1 MDAQF
6 TIARPRDEMETMLA
20 TPGEPM
26 LPALFATAKDPALI
40 RDLPATRT
48 LFESA
53 PYLDDLHN
61 IPHLTYTVYRDVQRK
76 TDRFIYQR
84 PRNEK
89 RTKTW
94 LTALQVL
101 CGKDEY
107 LNLLH
112 DYLWS
117 MCEETVWVLPQV
129 EHWDIE
135 LRVAATVFDLAE
147 IVVALEDR
155 IEERVRDRI
164 RAEIERRVFAPY
176 LDHPEEYWWYRGHN
190 NWNGV
195 CNGGIG
201 AAFLLL
207 EEDTTRLAQAM
218 EVVLEGLDVFLA
230 TGFEADGTSTEGV
243 GYWSYGTSN
252 LICFAEML
260 RLRTSGEI
268 DILATDR
275 VKTIATYP
283 QNVMVSP
290 GRYFSFSD
298 CNEET
303 AFGPGLV
310 TRLAERTGVSD
321 LLGVLTKPAGLAFGA
336 NRFHTL
342 WRNLLWWDG
351 TRPEKAVIDD
361 VYLASSGVTRL
372 TATVPDTRETAVV
385 LAAKAGHNGV
395 PHNHNDVGTFVLN
408 VDGETLLC
416 DPERGLYDN
425 YKKYGHDQVI
435 FSNSYGHSL
444 PVINGQL
451 QSRGTEFA
459 GEVARFIAEGKKK
472 RVEMELSGAY
482 EVPGLERVQ
491 RSLRLSKKGTLTVE
505 DTFAFGQGPLAVQEA
520 FVTWFNTLVSDQ
532 TALIVGERHILELTI
547 QEPAEAVFVLEL
559 LEEESKANHKTEVL
573 KRLSFECQ
581 AAEGPLTA
589 RVRIRVL
596 PQ

>member
-1 MDAQF
+1 
-6 TIARPRDEMETMLA
+6 
-20 TPGEPM
+20 M
-26 LPALFATAKDPALI
+26 LPALLAAVQDPVRI
-40 RDLPATRT
+40 RDRPATQM
-48 LFESA
+48 LLQEAA

-61 IPHLTYTVYRDVQRK
+61 IPHLTYTLYRDVQRK

-84 PRNEK
+84 PRGEK

-117 MCEETVWVLPQV
+117 TCEETVWVLPQV
-129 EHWDIE
+129 ERWDIE
-135 LRVAATVFDLAE
+135 LRVAATAFDLAE
-147 IVVALEDR
+147 IVIGLETK

-164 RAEIERRVFAPY
+164 RREIERRVFAPY
-176 LDHPEEYWWYRGHN
+176 LDHPEEYWWYKGHN

-201 AAFLLL
+201 TAFLLL
-207 EEDTTRLAQAM
+207 EEDTTRLAHAL
-218 EVVLEGLDVFLA
+218 EVVLAGLDVFLA

-260 RLRTSGEI
+260 RHRTNSAI

-283 QNVMVSP
+283 QNVMISP

-298 CNEET
+298 CNEKTSFE
-303 AFGPGLV
+303 PGLV
-310 TRLAERTGVSD
+310 TRLAERTGVGE
-321 LLGVLTKPAGLAFGA
+321 LLSVLAEPAGISFGTG
-336 NRFHTL
+336 RFHTL

-351 TRPEKAVIDD
+351 TRPRAVAIDD
-361 VYLASSGVTRL
+361 VHLASSSVTRL
-372 TATVPDTRETAVV
+372 TAKAPGVSGARMV

-425 YKKYGHDQVI
+425 YLKYGHDQVL
-435 FSNSYGHSL
+435 FANSYGHSL
-444 PVINGQL
+444 PRINGRL
-451 QSRGTEFA
+451 QSRGYKFA
-459 GEVARFIAEGKKK
+459 GEVLGFETTGSEK
-472 RVEMELSGAY
+472 RVEMELAGAY
-482 EVPGLERVQ
+482 AVPGLQSVLRA
-491 RSLRLSKKGTLTVE
+491 LRLSIAGELTVE
-505 DTFAFGQGPLAVQEA
+505 DKYEFDQSPLDVQEA
-520 FVTWFNTLVSDQ
+520 FVTWFNTLISGR
-532 TALIVGERHILELTI
+532 TALIVGKKHVLELTI
-547 QEPAEAVFVLEL
+547 QEPVQAVFALEVLEK
-559 LEEESKANHKTEVL
+559 ESKANNKTEIL
-573 KRLSFECQ
+573 KRLSFDCP
-581 AAEGPLTA
+581 AGTSPLTA